1 MNRLLIR
8 AVALGAGALACWLSA
23 GTGRLWAQS
32 NPLSTDVKKDYR
44 SIRDY
49 FIRAA
54 EKMPE
59 ENYAFKPSLDVRSF
73 GQQVAHVA
81 DDQYNLCA
89 PAKGETRKAS
99 YTEIESTLS
108 KKTELIAALKAAF
121 AYCDGA
127 YDALTDASGADTVK
141 FGNSDRT
148 RFEMLNW
155 NLWHT
160 WEHYGNVVVYLRMKG
175 LVPPTSEKMQ
185 MK

>member
-1 MNRLLIR
+1 MHRTVAM
-8 AVALGAGALACWLSA
+8 AVVLATVGGGA
-23 GTGRLWAQS
+23 RMRAQS
-32 NPLSTDVKKDYR
+32 RPLTADVKADYTTVR
-44 SIRDY
+44 NY

-59 ENYAFKPSLDVRSF
+59 ADYGFKPSPEVRSF

-89 PAKGETRKAS
+89 PAKGETRKAA
-99 YTEIESTLS
+99 YREIENTLS
-108 KKTELIAALKAAF
+108 RKADLVTALKKAF

-127 YDALTDASGADTVK
+127 YDALTDASGTELITSQK
-141 FGNSDRT
+141 GTT

-160 WEHYGNVVVYLRMKG
+160 WEHYGNVVVYLRLKS
-175 LVPPTSEKMQ
+175 LIPPSSEGMQ